1 MEAKDKIYIKDLELI
16 AYHGVLEEEKQL
28 GQKFLI
34 SLEISTSL
42 RKAGLT
48 DDLNNTISYTEI
60 CDVVEKLFLSKKN
73 DLIEK
78 CGEEIA
84 ELILKKNDSIQKV
97 KVTIKKP
104 WAPIRKILDYAAI
117 EVIRGRHKVFI
128 SFGSNL
134 GDKKQNIEAA
144 LDKIGRLT
152 NTKIIKTSSI
162 IETEP
167 FGNVEQDI
175 FLNGVVEIE
184 TFMEADELLESLLSI
199 ETELGRV
206 REVRW
211 GPRIIDLDILLYDS
225 DIINKE
231 NLTIPHP
238 WMNERMFVL
247 GPLLEIAPNVIEP
260 LSSKRIRQLKEELE
274 DKIKKSGI
282 K

>member
-1 MEAKDKIYIKDLELI
+1 METKDKIYIKDLELI

-34 SLEISTSL
+34 SLEINTSL

-48 DDLNNTISYTEI
+48 DDLNKTISYAEI
-60 CDVVEKLFLSKKN
+60 CDDIEKLFLSKKN

-84 ELILKKNDSIQKV
+84 ELILKKSALVHKV

-104 WAPIRKILDYAAI
+104 WAPVRKILDYAAI
-117 EVIRGRHKVFI
+117 EVVRSRHKAFI

-134 GDKKQNIEAA
+134 GDKKENIQSA
-144 LDKIGRLT
+144 LDKINRLP
-152 NTKIIKTSSI
+152 NTKVTKTSSI

-167 FGNVEQDI
+167 FGNVEQDL
-175 FLNGVVEIE
+175 FLNGAAEVE

-206 REVRW
+206 RELKW

-225 DIINKE
+225 DIINEE

-247 GPLLEIAPNVIEP
+247 EPLLEIAPNTIEP
-260 LSSKRIRQLKEELE
+260 LSRKRIWQLKKELE
-274 DKIKKSGI
+274 EKIIKSGI
-282 K
+282 E